1 MSITD
6 LAAYKQ
12 QAAQRLEPN
21 ERRKL
26 EAMEAAS
33 LLNLTPEQL
42 ERIKRD
48 PGLGTYPYMRLVI
61 AAFNRMETALRR
73 EAAERKADVERES
86 RMRI

>member
-33 LLNLTPEQL
+33 LQHLTPEQL

-48 PGLGTYPYMRLVI
+48 PGLGTYPTMRLVV
-61 AAFNRMETALRR
+61 AAFNRMETALSR
-73 EAAERKADVERES
+73 EAAERKAEAERES

>member
-6 LAAYKQ
+6 LTAYKQ

-26 EAMEAAS
+26 EAIEAAS
-33 LLNLTPEQL
+33 LENLAPEKL

-61 AAFNRMETALRR
+61 AASKRMETALRC
-73 EAAERKADVERES
+73 EAAERKAEVERQA
-86 RMRI
+86 RNRL